1 MMARLPA
8 VNDGSARSLRVMVVD
23 DDPAVRDAA
32 QELLE
37 RAGHTVEVA
46 ENGEI
51 AEERLKAAPAPDVL
65 VLDLLMPG
73 RDGVHLLEALRRSP
87 RLSSTR
93 VVIVT
98 GLSGRFL
105 KEALQVDSV
114 LTKPIVPR
122 DLLDSVSPRLASPD
136 L

>member
-1 MMARLPA
+1 
-8 VNDGSARSLRVMVVD
+8 MVVD
-23 DDPAVRDAA
+23 DDPAVREAA

-37 RAGHTVEVA
+37 RAGHTVKVA

-51 AEERLKAAPAPDVL
+51 AGELLKAEPAPDVL

-73 RDGVHLLEALRRSP
+73 RDGIHLLEELRRSP

-105 KEALQVDSV
+105 KETLQVDSV
-114 LTKPIVPR
+114 LTKPIVAR
-122 DLLDSVSPRLASPD
+122 DLLESVRPRAASPEV
-136 L
+136 